1 MMEKTKLMGYISAI
15 LGGLSFG
22 TIPIFSANLRDLGA
36 SSLEQS
42 ILRLFFGS
50 IAGLVIILLFI
61 PINAKMVRR
70 SVKFSGQRGYMLQGL
85 ILAIMIILYLSSIAI
100 GTPAGEAALLIQVH
114 PFVTVLLAW
123 LLFKEKITKSKI
135 AALCFALG
143 GLVLLVHPWDVESF
157 LSSIVG
163 DVLALLLG
171 VLYAGYIM
179 VNRWNNKNVENVSF
193 LISVSWIL
201 IWTFLMGLPFL
212 FLMKLFNLPP
222 EIVSFSFENI
232 FTPQILLIGILLAVI
247 SGLFPYGFIMISSRY
262 LEASRASILLLS
274 EPIGAMV
281 LGYIFLSEPI
291 TLWYILGGIAL
302 LAAVVTTIVSQT
314 TNELSSTADD
324 IDEFAEKNSK
334 T

>member
-1 MMEKTKLMGYISAI
+1 MEKTKLIGYITAI

-42 ILRLFFGS
+42 IMRLFFGS
-50 IAGLVIILLFI
+50 IVGLVIILLYL
-61 PINAKMVRR
+61 PANAKMIRR
-70 SVKFSGQRGYMLQGL
+70 SMKFSGQRGYMIQGL

-114 PFVTVLLAW
+114 PFVTLMLGW
-123 LLFKEKITKSKI
+123 LIFKEKITKSKI
-135 AALCFALG
+135 FALCFALIG
-143 GLVLLVHPWDVESF
+143 IILLLHPWDATSF
-157 LSSIVG
+157 LSSIIG
-163 DVLALLLG
+163 DALALVLG

-212 FLMKLFNLPP
+212 FIMKQFNLPT
-222 EIVSFSFENI
+222 EIVSLSFENM
-232 FTPQILLIGILLAVI
+232 FTPQILMMGILLAVI
-247 SGLFPYGFIMISSRY
+247 GGLFPYGFIMVASRY
-262 LEASRASILLLS
+262 LEASRTSILLLS
-274 EPIGAMV
+274 EPIGAML
-281 LGYIFLSEPI
+281 LGYLFLGEPI
-291 TLWYILGGIAL
+291 TLWYILGGVAL
-302 LAAVVTTIVSQT
+302 LTAVIVTILSQT
-314 TNELSSTADD
+314 KDELIPTQNEL
-324 IDEFAEKNSK
+324 DESDEKNTK

>member
-1 MMEKTKLMGYISAI
+1 MEKTKLVGYISAI

-85 ILAIMIILYLSSIAI
+85 ILAIMVILYLSSIAI
-100 GTPAGEAALLIQVH
+100 DTPVGEVALLIQVH
-114 PFVTVLLAW
+114 PFVTLLLGW

-135 AALCFALG
+135 VALSFALG
-143 GLVLLVHPWDVESF
+143 GLIIIVHPWDVESF
-157 LSSIVG
+157 LSTIVG
-163 DVLALLLG
+163 DALALLLG

-179 VNRWNNKNVENVSF
+179 INRWNNKNVKNVSS

-212 FLMKLFNLPP
+212 LIMKQFNLPSK
-222 EIVSFSFENI
+222 IVSVSFENI
-232 FTPQILLIGILLAVI
+232 FTPQILLMGILLAVI
-247 SGLFPYGFIMISSRY
+247 GGLFPYGFIMVASRY

-274 EPIGAMV
+274 EPIGAMF
-281 LGYIFLSEPI
+281 LGYVLLGEPI
-291 TLWYILGGIAL
+291 TLWYVIGGAAI
-302 LAAVVTTIVSQT
+302 LAAVVITILSQT
-314 TNELSSTADD
+314 EGEIISAENE
-324 IDEFAEKNSK
+324 IDELAEKNSK

>member
-1 MMEKTKLMGYISAI
+1 MEKTKLLGYISAI

-50 IAGLVIILLFI
+50 IAGLVIILLFLL
-61 PINAKMVRR
+61 INAKMVRQ
-70 SVKFSGQRGYMLQGL
+70 SMKFSGQRGYMLQGL
-85 ILAIMIILYLSSIAI
+85 ILAIMIILYLSSIAL

-123 LLFKEKITKSKI
+123 ILFKEKITKSKI

-143 GLVLLVHPWDVESF
+143 GLIILVHPWDVESF

-163 DVLALLLG
+163 DTLALLLG

-179 VNRWNNKNVENVSF
+179 VNRWNNKNVENISF

-212 FLMKLFNLPP
+212 FIMKLFNLPP
-222 EIVSFSFENI
+222 EIVNFSFENI
-232 FTPQILLIGILLAVI
+232 FTPQILLMGILLAVI

-274 EPIGAMV
+274 EPIGAMI
-281 LGYIFLSEPI
+281 LGYIFLGEPI

-302 LAAVVTTIVSQT
+302 LVAVIITILSKT
-314 TNELSSTADD
+314 KDELLSTENEAE
-324 IDEFAEKNSK
+324 EFVEKNSK

>member
-1 MMEKTKLMGYISAI
+1 
-15 LGGLSFG
+15 
-22 TIPIFSANLRDLGA
+22 
-36 SSLEQS
+36 EQS

-50 IAGLVIILLFI
+50 MTGLVIILLFLL
-61 PINAKMVRR
+61 INAKMVRR
-70 SVKFSGQRGYMLQGL
+70 SVKFSGQRGYILQGL
-85 ILAIMIILYLSSIAI
+85 ILAIMIMLYLSSIAI

-114 PFVTVLLAW
+114 PFVTLVLGW
-123 LLFKEKITKSKI
+123 LLLKEKITKSKI
-135 AALCFALG
+135 IALSFALS
-143 GLVLLVHPWDVESF
+143 GLIILVHPWDVPSF

-201 IWTFLMGLPFL
+201 IWTFLMGLPLL
-212 FLMKLFNLPP
+212 FIMKQFNLPP

-232 FTPQILLIGILLAVI
+232 FTPQILLLGILLAVI
-247 SGLFPYGFIMISSRY
+247 SGLFPYGFIMLASKY

-274 EPIGAMV
+274 EPIGAMI
-281 LGYIFLSEPI
+281 LGYIFLGEPI
-291 TLWYILGGIAL
+291 TLWYILGGVAL
-302 LAAVVTTIVSQT
+302 LAAVIITILSKTKV
-314 TNELSSTADD
+314 EL
-324 IDEFAEKNSK
+324 ILAEKETDESREKNAK

>member
-1 MMEKTKLMGYISAI
+1 MEKTKLIGYISAI

-42 ILRLFFGS
+42 ILRLFFAF
-50 IAGLVIILLFI
+50 IAGLVIILLFL
-61 PINAKMVRR
+61 PINTKMVRQ

-85 ILAIMIILYLSSIAI
+85 ILAIMIILYLSSIAV

-114 PFVTVLLAW
+114 PFVTLLLGW

-135 AALCFALG
+135 IALSFALS
-143 GLVLLVHPWDVESF
+143 GLIILVHPWDVPSF
-157 LSSIVG
+157 LSSIIG
-163 DVLALLLG
+163 DALVLLLG

-179 VNRWNNKNVENVSF
+179 INRWNNKNVEGVSF

-201 IWTFLMGLPFL
+201 IWTFLMGLPL
-212 FLMKLFNLPP
+212 LSIMKQFNLPP
-222 EIVSFSFENI
+222 EIVNFSFENI
-232 FTPQILLIGILLAVI
+232 LTPQILLMGILLAVVG
-247 SGLFPYGFIMISSRY
+247 GLFPYGFIMLASRY

-274 EPIGAMV
+274 EPIGAMI
-281 LGYIFLSEPI
+281 LGSIFLGETI
-291 TLWYILGGIAL
+291 TLWYILGGVAL
-302 LAAVVTTIVSQT
+302 LTAVVITILSKT
-314 TNELSSTADD
+314 KNEVISVENVT
-324 IDEFAEKNSK
+324 DELVEKNTK